1 MWHSSAKILARS
13 LRSFHN
19 YHQARKRPGLRA
31 GGGSGD
37 EVRKKMD
44 EQKILE
50 EKLDAAKK
58 DLEDWKCFSDTV
70 GQIKEGDL
78 R

>member
-37 EVRKKMD
+37 EVRKKN
-44 EQKILE
+44 
-50 EKLDAAKK
+50 
-58 DLEDWKCFSDTV
+58 
-70 GQIKEGDL
+70 G
-78 R
+78 